1 MNIDKDSCT
10 VESNSEESLG
20 KASLHAVNQYLQL
33 AQAQQLNISPILA
46 ELGIS
51 ADLLSDNSQYI
62 TGEQFQTL
70 ISALL
75 KLSDDKLFGLHTAKF
90 VQPSSYSV
98 LGYISM
104 NCKTLGDAITKI
116 QSFEQLVGDM
126 GTTNIEQQG
135 HSFKIGWQCHF
146 TDMKVKQQMID
157 NCLASWLTFARYLIN
172 NQGKPLK
179 VLLSRE
185 QPELSQ
191 QQEYQAVFDCPVLY
205 SQAENAILFD
215 ASLLDLPLNKGDQ
228 LLLSTLESHAKTL
241 ISTISPD
248 ASLVSQVISE
258 IKRSLKN
265 GCYLQPDIAKA
276 LGLGAKTLQRR
287 LNEENY
293 TFQALLD
300 ETRLAMAKGFLE
312 QKQAQDQLSLDQISG
327 ELGFIEPRSFFRWF
341 KKITQ
346 QTPGEYRKSN
356 TSKHKC

>member
-1 MNIDKDSCT
+1 MISIDKD
-10 VESNSEESLG
+10 NSVLEGKLG

-33 AQAQQLNISPILA
+33 AQAQQLNITPILT

-51 ADLLSDNSQYI
+51 TDLLSDSSQYI
-62 TGEQFQTL
+62 TGDQFQAL
-70 ISALL
+70 IRALL
-75 KLSDDKLFGLHTAKF
+75 QLSNDELFGLHTAEF

-116 QSFEQLVGDM
+116 QSFERLVGDM

-135 HSFKIGWQCHF
+135 HCFKIGWQCHF

-172 NQGKPLK
+172 NQGNPTK

-191 QQEYQAVFDCPVLY
+191 QQEYQSVFGCPVQY
-205 SQAENAILFD
+205 QQEENAILFD
-215 ASLLDLPLNKGDQ
+215 ATLLELPLNKGDQ
-228 LLLSTLESHAKTL
+228 VLLSSLEAHANAL

-248 ASLVSQVISE
+248 AGLVSQVIRE
-258 IKRSLKN
+258 INKALKT
-265 GCYLQPDIAKA
+265 GCYLQTDIAKS

-287 LNEENY
+287 LHEENY

-300 ETRLAMAKGFLE
+300 ETRLSKAKAFLE
-312 QKQAQDQLSLDQISG
+312 QEQLSVNQISG

-346 QTPGEYRKSN
+346 QTPGEYRNKVN
-356 TSKHKC
+356 

>member
-1 MNIDKDSCT
+1 VINIDKNDNTLKNCT
-10 VESNSEESLG
+10 AETELG

-33 AQAQQLNISPILA
+33 AQEQQLNTSPILK

-51 ADLLSDNSQYI
+51 ADLLGEGSQYI
-62 TGEQFQTL
+62 TGNQFQAL

-75 KLSDDKLFGLHTAKF
+75 KLSNDTLFGLHTAKF

-104 NCKTLGDAITKI
+104 NCKTLGEAITKI
-116 QSFEQLVGDM
+116 PSFEQLVGDM
-126 GTTNIEQQG
+126 GTTNIEHQG
-135 HSFKIGWQCHF
+135 RCFKIGWQCHF

-157 NCLASWLTFARYLIN
+157 NCLASWSTFARYLIS

-185 QPELSQ
+185 QPELYQ
-191 QQEYQAVFDCPVLY
+191 QQEYQKVFDCPVLFN
-205 SQAENAILFD
+205 QTENAILFD

-241 ISTISPD
+241 ISTISTEVG
-248 ASLVSQVISE
+248 LLSQVSSE
-258 IKRSLKN
+258 IKKALKN
-265 GCYLQPDIAKA
+265 GSYLQPDIAKS

-287 LNEENY
+287 LSEEN
-293 TFQALLD
+293 TSFQVLLD
-300 ETRLAMAKGFLE
+300 ETRLSMAKELLE
-312 QKQAQDQLSLDQISG
+312 QKQDQLSVDQISG

-346 QTPGEYRKSN
+346 QTPGEYRNSLN
-356 TSKHKC
+356 

>member
-1 MNIDKDSCT
+1 VISIDKD
-10 VESNSEESLG
+10 NSVLEGKLG

-33 AQAQQLNISPILA
+33 AQAQQLNIAPILT

-51 ADLLSDNSQYI
+51 TDLLSDSSQYI
-62 TGEQFQTL
+62 TGDQFQAL

-75 KLSDDKLFGLHTAKF
+75 QLSNDELFGLHTAEF

-116 QSFEQLVGDM
+116 KSFERLVGDM

-135 HSFKIGWQCHF
+135 RCFKIGWHCHF
-146 TDMKVKQQMID
+146 TDIKVKQQMID

-172 NQGKPLK
+172 NQGNPTK

-191 QQEYQAVFDCPVLY
+191 QQEYQSVFGCPVQY

-228 LLLSTLESHAKTL
+228 VLLSSLEAHANAL

-248 ASLVSQVISE
+248 AGLVSQVISK
-258 IKRSLKN
+258 INKALKT
-265 GCYLQPDIAKA
+265 GCYLQTDIAKS

-287 LNEENY
+287 LHEENY

-300 ETRLAMAKGFLE
+300 EARLSKAKAFLE
-312 QKQAQDQLSLDQISG
+312 QEQLSVNQISE

-346 QTPGEYRKSN
+346 QTPGEYRNKVN
-356 TSKHKC
+356 